1 MADYQDQ
8 DSSEDTRINDAKK
21 FLNLCNDVDSNNRAE
36 ALDDVRFCAGDQW
49 PVDVQNSRVLESRP
63 CLTINKVDAYV
74 RQICNQIRQQR
85 PRIKVQGM
93 NNEADAKLA
102 DILSGVCRHIEYQS
116 SADVAYDTASEYAVK
131 MGWGYFRVMTDYI
144 SPDSF
149 EQEIYIR
156 QIDNPFTVYFD
167 PNSQLP
173 DGSDAERCLITTVVS
188 KKTFRAMYPNK
199 NDGQGFTSRGTGDSD
214 SEWVTKEDVRIAEY
228 FYTVRTP
235 AKLVLLSDGTSV
247 FEDELPTPEVLAEA
261 GIEIV
266 EKRDTYKKQ
275 IKWCKVTAM
284 EVLEEGDW
292 AGKYIPI
299 IPVYGQ
305 SCIIDA
311 KHKKFG
317 LVRMAKDPQRMYN
330 YWTTALTESVALA
343 PKAKWVMAEGQDEG
357 HENEWAQANIK
368 AMPVLRYK
376 QTDTE
381 GRQAPAPQRLQP
393 EPPPAGIVTATQGM
407 SNDLMTVVGI
417 YDPSQ
422 LPQGNM
428 SGKAIAG
435 QQQQVDMVNFHY
447 YDNLTR
453 SIAYCGRIILDLI
466 PKIYD
471 TERVMR
477 IIGADEKPEIITLNQ
492 RVTTEDG
499 VEKILNDV
507 SVGRYDVVMDTG
519 PGFATKRTEAVEA
532 MMTLLA
538 ADPNLMQTAGDLIF
552 RNMDFPGA
560 DIIADRMAAANPLA
574 QIDEKS
580 DIPPQVQMQLAQSKQ
595 MVQQLQQQIQTMG
608 LDIKYG
614 QSVAETKERA
624 STARK
629 LMEVTAKAHNT
640 ETMAEVKVNDQN
652 TRSITSQ
659 NKTEIDAIVRL
670 LIANLDTTAIKA
682 ELDRRN
688 EEQFAFAQQAAQD
701 IDQGQNPLMQ
711 PPQQPLPPQQPMQ
724 AQEPMPQSMEQQPQ
738 PMQGIQ

>member
-8 DSSEDTRINDAKK
+8 DSSEDSRINDAKK

-102 DILSGVCRHIEYQS
+102 EILSGVCRHIEYQS

-131 MGWGYFRVMTDYI
+131 MGWGYFRVTTDYI
-144 SPDSF
+144 SDDSF
-149 EQEIYIR
+149 EQEIFIR
-156 QIDNPFTVYFD
+156 PIDNPFTVYFD

-188 KKTFRAMYPNK
+188 KKQFRAMYPGK
-199 NDGQGFTSRGTGDSD
+199 DDGQGFTSRGTGDSD
-214 SEWVTKEDVRIAEY
+214 AEWVTKEDVRIAEY

-235 AKLVLLSDGTSV
+235 TKLMLLSDGTSV
-247 FEDELPTPEVLAEA
+247 YEDELPSPEVLADA

-266 EKRDTYKKQ
+266 ERRDTYKKQ

-292 AGKYIPI
+292 AGKYIPV

-305 SCIIDA
+305 TAVIDA

-343 PKAKWVMAEGQDEG
+343 PKAKWLMAEGQDEG

-381 GRQAPAPQRLQP
+381 GRPAQPPTRLQP

-422 LPQGNM
+422 LPQGNI
-428 SGKAIAG
+428 SGKALNG

-492 RVTTEDG
+492 RVTDEEG

-519 PGFATKRTEAVEA
+519 PGFATKRGEAVEA

-538 ADPNLMQTAGDLIF
+538 ADPNLMATAGDLIF

-560 DIIADRMAAANPLA
+560 EIIADRLAASNPLA

-580 DIPPQVQMQLAQSKQ
+580 DIPPQVQMQLAQAKK
-595 MVQQLQQQIQTMG
+595 MVADAQEQIAALNM
-608 LDIKYG
+608 DIQYG
-614 QSVAETKERA
+614 KSVAQVKEQGATTR
-624 STARK
+624 T
-629 LMEVTAKAHNT
+629 LMQTTAKAHDS
-640 ETMAEVKVNDQN
+640 ELKSESIVNQVN
-652 TRSITSQ
+652 MKAITSQ
-659 NKTEIDAIVRL
+659 NKTEIDAIVKM
-670 LIANLDTTAIKA
+670 LIANLDTSALKA
-682 ELDRRN
+682 EMDRRN
-688 EEQFAFAQQAAQD
+688 AEQLAFAQQAVSD
-701 IDQGQNPLMQ
+701 IDEEQNPLMN
-711 PPQQPLPPQQPMQ
+711 QQPMPQQPMEQ
-724 AQEPMPQSMEQQPQ
+724 APMEQQPQ
-738 PMQGIQ
+738 PPMQGM

>member
-8 DSSEDTRINDAKK
+8 DSSEDSRINDAKK

-102 DILSGVCRHIEYQS
+102 EILSGVCRHIEYQS

-131 MGWGYFRVMTDYI
+131 MGWGYFRVTTDYI
-144 SPDSF
+144 SDDSF
-149 EQEIYIR
+149 EQEIFIR
-156 QIDNPFTVYFD
+156 PIDNPFTVYFD

-188 KKTFRAMYPNK
+188 KKQFRAMYPGK
-199 NDGQGFTSRGTGDSD
+199 DDGQGFTSRGTGDSD
-214 SEWVTKEDVRIAEY
+214 AEWVTKEDVRIAEY

-235 AKLVLLSDGTSV
+235 VKLVLLSDGTSV
-247 FEDELPTPEVLAEA
+247 YEDELPTPEVLEEA
-261 GIEIV
+261 GITIV
-266 EKRDTYKKQ
+266 ERRDTYKKQ

-292 AGKYIPI
+292 AGKYIPV

-305 SCIIDA
+305 TAVIDA

-343 PKAKWVMAEGQDEG
+343 PKAKWLMAEGQDEG

-381 GRQAPAPQRLQP
+381 GRPAQPPTRLQP

-422 LPQGNM
+422 LPQGNI
-428 SGKAIAG
+428 SGKALNG

-519 PGFATKRTEAVEA
+519 PGFATKRGEAVEA

-538 ADPNLMQTAGDLIF
+538 ADPNLMATAGDLIF

-560 DIIADRMAAANPLA
+560 EIIADRLAAANPLA

-580 DIPPQVQMQLAQSKQ
+580 DIPPQVQMQLAQAKK
-595 MVQQLQQQIQTMG
+595 MVDELQAQNQALAMDIQ
-608 LDIKYG
+608 YG
-614 QSVAETKERA
+614 KSVAQVKEQGATTR
-624 STARK
+624 T
-629 LMEVTAKAHNT
+629 LMQTTAKAHDS
-640 ETMAEVKVNDQN
+640 ELKSESIVNQVN
-652 TRSITSQ
+652 MKAITSQ
-659 NKTEIDAIVRL
+659 NKTEIDAIVKM
-670 LIANLDTTAIKA
+670 LIANLDTSALKA
-682 ELDRRN
+682 EMDRRN
-688 EEQFAFAQQAAQD
+688 AEQYAFAEQAASD
-701 IDQGQNPLMQ
+701 VKEDGNPLLN
-711 PPQQPLPPQQPMQ
+711 PQPMQ
-724 AQEPMPQSMEQQPQ
+724 QPQQMPMEQAPMEQQPQ
-738 PMQGIQ
+738 PPMQGM